1 MRAGHVA
8 GKTYTVDAIAA
19 ARAVISGQAT
29 TAPEAHDGA
38 GEALWAL
45 QIVHRSSM
53 KSRTQAPNQLHALV
67 VTAPESI
74 RAQLRRWRGPQL
86 LVEMSGLPSRH
97 QRRLGLRDAALT

>member
-67 VTAPESI
+67 VTAPNRSALNCAGGAA
-74 RAQLRRWRGPQL
+74 RNCSSRCQDYRPGTSDD
-86 LVEMSGLPSRH
+86 LVSVTRH
-97 QRRLGLRDAALT
+97 